1 MDASSAQE
9 TPDIVPPRNLFFN
22 VEDRLLGGRAGL
34 TDKHVSVESYR
45 RRQLA
50 EHVINSAIQVANA
63 VRTLKTFDKTGN
75 ADQALSHLECSLTD
89 LCKQTRNLIAE
100 VEKSVDRYGDGLND
114 LATRD
119 AAEAAASLN
128 APAAAV
134 PTPQPPAAAGPN
146 PAAASTTPQ
155 QLAAAGPTPADVA
168 QVKRNL
174 ERALDR
180 RVAYSVGPSPALV
193 AQNRRDEILFG
204 VRP

>member
-22 VEDRLLGGRAGL
+22 VEDRLLGGRTGL

-100 VEKSVDRYGDGLND
+100 VENSVDRYGDGLD
-114 LATRD
+114 ALATRD

-128 APAAAV
+128 TPAAAV
-134 PTPQPPAAAGPN
+134 PTPQPPAAAGPK
-146 PAAASTTPQ
+146 PGPGPVVVVVEQ
-155 QLAAAGPTPADVA
+155 PPLAMTKPLLTDEAFAHM
-168 QVKRNL
+168 QVKKNL

-180 RVAYSVGPSPALV
+180 QSNFSVS
-193 AQNRRDEILFG
+193 R
-204 VRP
+204 